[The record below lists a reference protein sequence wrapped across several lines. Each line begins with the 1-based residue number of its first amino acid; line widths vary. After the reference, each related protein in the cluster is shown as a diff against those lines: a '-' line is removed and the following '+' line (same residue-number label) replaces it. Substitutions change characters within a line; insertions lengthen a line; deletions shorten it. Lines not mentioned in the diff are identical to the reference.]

1 LTTNYGDKFDYSL
14 KATYQEYGN
23 MSYGIKASM
32 YAGHWKRGASS
43 WDPFRWL
50 LIYIIDGNE
59 NIIDSLQGYL
69 E

>member
-1 LTTNYGDKFDYSL
+1 
-14 KATYQEYGN
+14 